1 MAATGPST
9 VSLPEAAADGAL
21 SPDARPIDPGASVPE
36 ASKSGEAKPAAPPR
50 IRLNPDEQVS
60 EAAQRSLRLGLEAL
74 SAYLPDVLKGEIEPL
89 HQMRVTTRRIRV
101 LVEIFARVIH
111 GRRVKIYR
119 RDLRWLGQ
127 SAGGLRECDVTE
139 ALLRSRSSRIDPAVA
154 DALAPIYETLS
165 SRRRLEHEKIVAML
179 TGPRYRILV
188 ERLAKTPVRKLPPT
202 TTVALM
208 APEMV
213 RGLSRDVSR
222 AVAKI
227 APDVDPAT
235 LHHLRVRIKRLRYAF
250 EMLDEL
256 GGKRSR
262 RAARRLGRMQTTLG
276 DFNDVTIA
284 IAWLRHYGEESA
296 APPAA
301 LLATGAFIQSLGMR
315 QRKLAAR
322 SLKEWKRL
330 DRSGIIREAVA
341 EIARNSNERRHEEAR
356 SDDAA

>member
-1 MAATGPST
+1 MSA
-9 VSLPEAAADGAL
+9 
-21 SPDARPIDPGASVPE
+21 PDALTTDPGASAPE
-36 ASKSGEAKPAAPPR
+36 ASNSGEAKASAPPR
-50 IRLNPDEQVS
+50 IRLNPDEHVA
-60 EAAQRSLRLGLEAL
+60 EAAQRSLRLGLAAL

-111 GRRVKIYR
+111 GARVRIYR

-154 DALAPIYETLS
+154 DTLAPIYETLS
-165 SRRRLEHEKIVAML
+165 GRRRLEHEKIVAML
-179 TGPRYRILV
+179 KGPRYRILV
-188 ERLAKTPVRKLPPT
+188 ERLAKTPLRKFPPT
-202 TTVALM
+202 TTVAVM

-213 RGLSRDVSR
+213 RGLSRGVSR
-222 AVAKI
+222 AGAKI
-227 APDVDPAT
+227 APADPAT

-250 EMLDEL
+250 DMLDEL
-256 GGKRSR
+256 GGKRSH

-284 IAWLRHYGEESA
+284 IAWLRYYAEESA

-301 LLATGAFIQSLGMR
+301 LLAAGAFIQSLGMR

-330 DRSGIIREAVA
+330 DRSGIIREALA
-341 EIARNSNERRHEEAR
+341 EIARNSDERRHEEAR